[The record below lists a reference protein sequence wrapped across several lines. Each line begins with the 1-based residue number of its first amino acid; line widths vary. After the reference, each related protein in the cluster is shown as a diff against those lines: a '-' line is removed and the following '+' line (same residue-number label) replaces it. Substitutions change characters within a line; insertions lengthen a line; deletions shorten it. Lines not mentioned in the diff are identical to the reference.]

1 MCGNFVV
8 ELILDFLSTW
18 WATFFRSQGSR
29 VEKLD
34 CNKEEENGKD
44 QKSANE
50 HILTMEI
57 TIALI

>member
-1 MCGNFVV
+1 M
-8 ELILDFLSTW
+8 
-18 WATFFRSQGSR
+18 
-29 VEKLD
+29 EKFD